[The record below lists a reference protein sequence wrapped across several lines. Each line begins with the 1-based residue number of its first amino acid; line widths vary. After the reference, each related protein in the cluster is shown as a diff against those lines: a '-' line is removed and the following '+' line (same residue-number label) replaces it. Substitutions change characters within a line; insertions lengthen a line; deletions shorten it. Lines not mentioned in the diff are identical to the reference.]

1 MRDHVKSTPH
11 RRWILQVYTG
21 DRIRNVAVVGHG
33 SSGKTSLVDAL
44 AFVSGSSKRHG
55 SVDDGTSLTDYAHE
69 EIERQ
74 YSINLSLAHA
84 EWLKTKINLIDCPG
98 YLDFVGDAIAGV
110 HTADAALLVLS
121 GTSGVEVGTERMWE
135 YATERGI
142 PRMFFVSLMD
152 KDHADFESVFK
163 DIKEHMTDKV
173 VPIEIPVG
181 EGPDFHGIINL
192 FSKKCHMY
200 KKGTKSGDYEETEIP
215 DEYMARF
222 KKYSEELIESIAST
236 DDDLLERYLNGDEIS
251 REEAIEA
258 MKHGMEKGELFPLLC
273 GSGVLTY
280 GTRALLSKLVE
291 LVPAPTERPPLIGKL
306 FSNDEEVEVSA
317 DDKGPFVAHI
327 FKTVSEAHV
336 GEVSLFRVRS
346 GMVTNGSEV
355 VNAVTRSTE
364 KLNHL
369 SVAQGK
375 EKFEINELH
384 AGDIG
389 AVAKLH
395 NTHTNNFLASPN
407 KPITL
412 ESIPFPEPLITL
424 RIDVKE
430 RSEQDK
436 LSQGLV
442 KLHEEDPTFHYEYD
456 SVLAQT
462 LIRGR
467 GERHLE
473 IIVSRLQRK
482 FSVHA
487 ELSKPRSPYKETFRG
502 KAEGQGKHKKQSG
515 GRGQFGDCRIRI
527 LPQPEGAGYAFESK
541 IVGGAIP
548 SKFIPAVDKGVQEAA
563 ARGVLAGYP
572 VVDFKVECYDGSYHD
587 VDSNEMSFKMAGV
600 SAFKNVAANCKPVL
614 MEPVHQIDVWT
625 PDENLGDIMGD
636 LSARRGQILGSEQ
649 DGRLMKVK
657 AMVPEAEMYKYSTQL
672 HSMTHGRGTFHA
684 EFASYQQVP
693 SEVAQKVIEE
703 HKAEREK

>member
-1 MRDHVKSTPH
+1 
-11 RRWILQVYTG
+11 
-21 DRIRNVAVVGHG
+21 
-33 SSGKTSLVDAL
+33 
-44 AFVSGSSKRHG
+44 
-55 SVDDGTSLTDYAHE
+55 
-69 EIERQ
+69 
-74 YSINLSLAHA
+74 
-84 EWLKTKINLIDCPG
+84 
-98 YLDFVGDAIAGV
+98 
-110 HTADAALLVLS
+110 VLS
-121 GTSGVEVGTERMWE
+121 GTSGVEVGTERMWD

-152 KDHADFESVFK
+152 KDHANFEAVFN

-173 VPIEIPVG
+173 IPIEIPVG
-181 EGPDFHGIINL
+181 EGPDFHGIVNL

-200 KKGTKSGDYEETEIP
+200 KKGTKSGEYDETDIP
-215 DEYMARF
+215 EEYMERF
-222 KKYSEELIESIAST
+222 GKYSEELIESIAAT
-236 DDDLLERYLNGDEIS
+236 DDDLLERYLNGEEIT
-251 REEAIEA
+251 RDEAIEA

-273 GSGVLTY
+273 GAGTQTY

-291 LVPAPTERPPLIGKL
+291 LIPAPTECPSIEGKSFVTDDSVAL
-306 FSNDEEVEVSA
+306 SA
-317 DDKGPFVAHI
+317 DDGGPFVAHI

-336 GEVSLFRVRS
+336 GEVSIFRIRS
-346 GMVTNGSEV
+346 GMIGNGVEV
-355 VNAVTRSTE
+355 VNAVTKSSE

-369 SVAQGK
+369 SVSQGK
-375 EKFEINELH
+375 EKIEIKELR

-395 NTHTNNFLASPN
+395 NTHTNNSLASPN
-407 KPITL
+407 NPIAL
-412 ESIPFPEPLITL
+412 EPIPFPEPLITL
-424 RIDVKE
+424 KIDVKD

-436 LSQGLV
+436 LSQGLL
-442 KLHEEDPTFHYEYD
+442 KLHEEDPTFHYDYD

-473 IIVSRLQRK
+473 IVVHRLERK
-482 FSVHA
+482 FGVHA
-487 ELSKPRSPYKETFRG
+487 ILSKPRSPYKETFRG
-502 KAEGQGKHKKQSG
+502 KGEGQGKHKKQSG

-527 LPQPEGAGYAFESK
+527 MPQPEGAGYEFQSK
-541 IVGGAIP
+541 VVGGSIP
-548 SKFIPAVDKGVQEAA
+548 SKFIPAVDRGVQEAA

-600 SAFKNVAANCKPVL
+600 LAFKNVAAQCKPVL
-614 MEPVHQIDVWT
+614 MEPIQEIDVWT

-636 LSARRGQILGSEQ
+636 LSSRRGQILGSEQ
-649 DGRLMKVK
+649 DGRLIKVK

-684 EFASYQQVP
+684 EFSSYQQVP
-693 SEVAQKVIEE
+693 SDVAQKVIEE
-703 HKAEREK
+703 HKAEVAAK